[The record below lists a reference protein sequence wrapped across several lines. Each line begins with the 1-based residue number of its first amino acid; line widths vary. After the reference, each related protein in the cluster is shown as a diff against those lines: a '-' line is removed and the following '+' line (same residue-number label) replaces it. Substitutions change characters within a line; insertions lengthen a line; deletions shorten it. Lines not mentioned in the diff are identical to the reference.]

1 MSLGVVWQ
9 ARAEKDLGR
18 LDAGV
23 QRRVIASVTS
33 FADSERGNI
42 VRLAGLHPPEYRLRV
57 GDWRVRFRIDR
68 EAGSLQ
74 VLRVLPRDKAYR

>member
-18 LDAGV
+18 LDVGV
-23 QRRVIASVTS
+23 QRRVIAAVTS
-33 FADSERGNI
+33 FADSERGDI

-68 EAGSLQ
+68 DAARLR